1 VTGKQIAQPIQDP
14 GPKCAKQSVMPIIVP
29 AIISPITKPDSTVI
43 KEIIDQ
49 IHQNMVASGASTT

>member
-1 VTGKQIAQPIQDP
+1 
-14 GPKCAKQSVMPIIVP
+14 VMPIIVP

-49 IHQNMVASGASTT
+49 IHKNMVASGASTT